1 MVMLLKIFCSSVRPA
16 VRERSPAAAYNKP
29 TEITSMEL
37 TGSKKPKQ
45 HSNGAPAGGGRE
57 IDLGEHLGLDRE
69 LQKELNERIRHRRRS
84 HSMSSRGEKGNS
96 QHFWLRQQP

>member
-1 MVMLLKIFCSSVRPA
+1 MRPA
-16 VRERSPAAAYNKP
+16 VRERR
-29 TEITSMEL
+29 EE
-37 TGSKKPKQ
+37 KPKQ

-96 QHFWLRQQP
+96 QYF